1 MGSGKT
7 EGTEERFSELQD
19 RKQKFPRIGRKWIK
33 NEQCPRNMWHPWHLC
48 HHIKEDVVKEIITKL
63 YGGSLT

>member
-19 RKQKFPRIGRKWIK
+19 RKQKFPRIGRK
-33 NEQCPRNMWHPWHLC
+33 
-48 HHIKEDVVKEIITKL
+48 
-63 YGGSLT
+63 